1 MIAINI
7 PTPNHSLVRTQK
19 AAPHSSTVRGT
30 PPARRE
36 RGELLRQRLFFRPQ
50 EVAFRT
56 IAGALSR
63 LRMACE
69 HAILGGTRSARPV
82 G

>member
-1 MIAINI
+1 MRSVLYDCIIV
-7 PTPNHSLVRTQK
+7 LVK
-19 AAPHSSTVRGT
+19 CFVIYFFCIIYVRGT

-36 RGELLRQRLFFRPQ
+36 RGELLRQRLFFRPPA
-50 EVAFRT
+50 VAFRT

-69 HAILGGTRSARPV
+69 HAILGG
-82 G
+82 